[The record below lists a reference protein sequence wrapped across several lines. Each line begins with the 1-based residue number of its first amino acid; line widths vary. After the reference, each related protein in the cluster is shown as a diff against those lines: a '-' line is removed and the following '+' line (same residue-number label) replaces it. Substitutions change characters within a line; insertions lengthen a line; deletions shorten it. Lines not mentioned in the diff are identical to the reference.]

1 MPHDPQVIP
10 IMRGRLVLVAERYL
24 TARVLVTSGVRA
36 LGYPARSCPTGADT
50 LRFLALHPAGV
61 QCLLADLGL
70 PDMDGGE
77 LVERARDI
85 VPGLRVVLMAAPD
98 HPAVE
103 ELLPGYR
110 DVPCLTKPVSY
121 EALATTLDQVL
132 GPPESGP
139 VHPPSRMQPRA
150 RRRPSGQHQ
159 G

>member
-1 MPHDPQVIP
+1 MPHDPTVIP
-10 IMRGRLVLVAERYL
+10 IMRGRLVVVAERYL

-36 LGYPARSCPTGADT
+36 LGYPARSCPTGSDT
-50 LRFLALHPAGV
+50 LRFLSLHPAGV

-77 LVERARDI
+77 LVERAVDI

-103 ELLPGYR
+103 VLPGYR
-110 DVPCLTKPVSY
+110 DIPCLTKPVRY
-121 EALATTLDQVL
+121 EALAETLEQLL
-132 GPPESGP
+132 GPPESEP
-139 VHPPSRMQPRA
+139 VHPLTVLRPRP